1 MTRPEAVRAAAAAVM
16 AAVALASSATAAP
29 AAKPAAANMQ
39 GDQQSWI
46 ADPHMHAFYAAV
58 KAAFDNGPANVDAAA
73 LQAKSYAIF
82 RTFAVARGLDPDQM
96 QAHLADIPK
105 QVVQIARED
114 PTVLDSYDNFVAAV
128 FGPQ

>member
-1 MTRPEAVRAAAAAVM
+1 VAAI
-16 AAVALASSATAAP
+16 ALAGSASAAP
-29 AAKPAAANMQ
+29 AAQPAAANMQ

-46 ADPHMHAFYAAV
+46 ADPHMRAFYAAV
-58 KAAFDNGPANVDAAA
+58 KAAFDKGPANVNAAA

-82 RTFAVARGLDPDQM
+82 RTFAVSRGEDPDRM
-96 QAHLADIPK
+96 QAHLADIPN
-105 QVVQIARED
+105 QVVQIAREN